1 MALPKLTKTNY
12 VGIYFFKD
20 PLKGKVFVAIFELN
34 KNRYKRIVGYEKD
47 CYRTNA
53 KIAYLKKEEL
63 KNDILNNN
71 YASKNITFK
80 QLWELYYTHLENS
93 KSIAK
98 RTYET
103 KKSYYNA
110 HFKNVFDNLAI
121 NNIQVFQIQNFA
133 NNLLKTKSPKT
144 VDNLLADLSSIFK
157 FAVKNKL
164 ITSNP
169 VRQVD
174 KPKYDNSRDFPLTLE
189 ESKRLCKTIINFQE
203 PLYRE
208 IFTFLLHG
216 RRKEEV
222 LSLTWDMID
231 LEKRVYQIGFE
242 INKAK
247 KNMSYEITDRLYEIL
262 LNKDEKKGYIFKSN
276 VTGEKVKNLRWAW
289 KRILEVANIDKPMRI
304 HDLRH
309 LIGEISL
316 NETDNSM
323 EVVSAILGH
332 SSTRPTRRYAKVQQ
346 KVASAGL
353 KKVFDSLD
361 LD

>member
-34 KNRYKRIVGYEKD
+34 KNRYKRIVGYEND

-71 YASKNITFK
+71 YVSKNITFK
-80 QLWELYYTHLENS
+80 QLWELYYAHLENS
-93 KSIAK
+93 KSVAK

-103 KKSYYNA
+103 KTSNYNA
-110 HFKNVFDNLAI
+110 HFKNVFDNFII
-121 NNIQVFQIQNFA
+121 NNIQVFQIQNFV
-133 NNLLKTKSPKT
+133 NNLLKTKAPKT
-144 VDNLLADLSSIFK
+144 VDNILADLSSIFK
-157 FAVKNKL
+157 FAIKNKMM
-164 ITSNP
+164 INNP
-169 VRQVD
+169 VLQID
-174 KPKYDNSRDFPLTLE
+174 KPKYDNTRDFPLTLE
-189 ESKRLCKTIINFQE
+189 ESKRLFKTIINFKEQ
-203 PLYRE
+203 LYRE

-231 LEKRVYQIGFE
+231 LERKVYQIGFE

-247 KNMSYEITDRLYEIL
+247 KNMIYEITDELYEIL
-262 LNKDEKKGYIFKSN
+262 INKDERKSYVFKSN

-289 KRILEVANIDKPMRI
+289 KRILEEANINKPMRI
-304 HDLRH
+304 HDIRH

-332 SSTRPTRRYAKVQQ
+332 SSTRPTRRYAKIQQ
-346 KVASAGL
+346 KVATAGL
-353 KKVFDSLD
+353 RKVFDTLK
-361 LD
+361 

>member
-34 KNRYKRIVGYEKD
+34 KNRYKRIVGYEND

-103 KKSYYNA
+103 KKSNYNT
-110 HFKNVFDNLAI
+110 HFKPLFDNYLI
-121 NNIQVFQIQNFA
+121 NNMQVFHIQNFV
-133 NNLLKTKSPKT
+133 NDLIKTRAPKT

-157 FAVKNKL
+157 FAIKNKMM
-164 ITSNP
+164 INNP
-169 VRQVD
+169 VSQVD
-174 KPKYDNSRDFPLTLE
+174 KPKYDNTRDFPLTLE
-189 ESKRLCKTIINFQE
+189 ESKNLFKAIINFQE

-216 RRKEEV
+216 RRKDEV

-231 LEKRVYQIGFE
+231 LERKVYQIGFE

-247 KNMSYEITDRLYEIL
+247 KNMIYEITDELYEIL
-262 LNKDEKKGYIFKSN
+262 INKNEKTGYVFKSN
-276 VTGEKVKNLRWAW
+276 VTGDKVKNLRWAW
-289 KRILEVANIDKPMRI
+289 KRILENANINKQIRI

-332 SSTRPTRRYAKVQQ
+332 SSTRPTKRYAKVQQ

-353 KKVFDSLD
+353 KKVFEILK
-361 LD
+361 